1 MIANCLN
8 AALID
13 DVLEA
18 SAFPGVNISCPKNQ
32 WRLGLF
38 ASLGHFLCVSD
49 AGSIKDHRRRRTN
62 CYWPGHGFPLRV
74 GSTLPMCSRRW
85 RKLVGRGNGIQPDSS
100 LAVGMVAWMPQQR
113 INRFR
118 FLPLERRRRH
128 FDRPPFR
135 FACGWTG
142 NFRIAKFA
150 ICGQRLATLVLGRE
164 SPDWGCLLLQG
175 AATYGV
181 KDIWMVAALCTTS
194 RADGARA
201 SGVMTF
207 GNRPVTFGYLSVG
220 MTCTSPRSLTTRV
233 GGRRVVHFPRV
244 EADTKATRVD
254 LLDRAVT
261 WRPDPSARAWRG
273 VVGPAAS
280 RHRGEPSRAA
290 HGECRGTHE
299 E

>member
-1 MIANCLN
+1 MEARIVCQPR
-8 AALID
+8 ALS
-13 DVLEA
+13 V
-18 SAFPGVNISCPKNQ
+18 
-32 WRLGLF
+32 RLGRRVNQGSSRKTDQLLL
-38 ASLGHFLCVSD
+38 ARAWVSSQGGLNTPYVFTQM
-49 AGSIKDHRRRRTN
+49 AEARR
-62 CYWPGHGFPLRV
+62 P
-74 GSTLPMCSRRW
+74 
-85 RKLVGRGNGIQPDSS
+85 GNGIQPDSS

-244 EADTKATRVD
+244 EAEHQGRPGRLARSGRHLASGSICSSVARGGRTSSVKTSR
-254 LLDRAVT
+254 RAE
-261 WRPDPSARAWRG
+261 PG
-273 VVGPAAS
+273 CS
-280 RHRGEPSRAA
+280 R
-290 HGECRGTHE
+290 
-299 E
+299 